1 MMEEEGAMI
10 MKIDKVKRFATM
22 VRKPLMIRIN

>member
-1 MMEEEGAMI
+1 MMEEEGATI
-10 MKIDKVKRFATM
+10 MKIDKVKGFATM